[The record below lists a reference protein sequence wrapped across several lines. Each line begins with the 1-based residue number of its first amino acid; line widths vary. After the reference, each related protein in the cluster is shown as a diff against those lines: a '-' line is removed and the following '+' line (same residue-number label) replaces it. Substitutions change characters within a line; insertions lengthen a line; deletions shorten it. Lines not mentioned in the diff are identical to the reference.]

1 MKKLIFILFFLPL
14 TVFGQEATV
23 SYVDYRPYVSALSR
37 FHIENYL
44 EDYVNFVIIGD
55 RIKESALNKKDAQHK
70 LEKYYDKDLRIR
82 FVSEN
87 NYGRMITC
95 AQIDNDGDTVRYF
108 YLHLA
113 WDYKALIQSIE
124 IETIQ

>member
-1 MKKLIFILFFLPL
+1 MKKLIFILLFLPTIL
-14 TVFGQEATV
+14 LGQEAQV
-23 SYVDYRPYVSALSR
+23 SYVDVKPYVSALSK
-37 FHIENYL
+37 FHL
-44 EDYVNFVIIGD
+44 EHRMESYVHFVIIGNH
-55 RIKESALNKKDAQHK
+55 IKESAMSKKDAQHK
-70 LEKYYDKDLRIR
+70 LERYYDKDLHVR

-95 AQIDNDGDTVRYF
+95 SQVDKDDNVIRYF

-124 IETIQ
+124 VEDVK

>member
-1 MKKLIFILFFLPL
+1 MKRLIFILFFLPL
-14 TVFGQEATV
+14 TLFGQEATV
-23 SYVDYRPYVSALSR
+23 SYVDVKPYVSALSR
-37 FHIENYL
+37 FHLEHYMENY
-44 EDYVNFVIIGD
+44 VHFVIIGNH
-55 RIKESALNKKDAQHK
+55 IKESALSKRDAQHRI
-70 LEKYYDKDLRIR
+70 ERYFDKDLRIK

-95 AQIDNDGDTVRYF
+95 SQVDKDDNVIRYI

-124 IETIQ
+124 IETVQ

>member
-23 SYVDYRPYVSALSR
+23 SYVDVKPYVSALSR

-55 RIKESALNKKDAQHK
+55 HIKESALNKKDAQHK
-70 LEKYYDKDLRIR
+70 LERYFNKDLHIR

-95 AQIDNDGDTVRYF
+95 SQVDKDDNVIRYI

>member
-14 TVFGQEATV
+14 TLFGQEATV
-23 SYVDYRPYVSALSR
+23 SYVDYRPYVSALSK
-37 FHIENYL
+37 FHMENYMD
-44 EDYVNFVIIGD
+44 DYVNFVIIGD

-95 AQIDNDGDTVRYF
+95 SQVDKDDNVIRYI

>member
-1 MKKLIFILFFLPL
+1 MKKIVLLFMLLPFLSL
-14 TVFGQEATV
+14 GQDKEY

-55 RIKESALNKKDAQHK
+55 HIKESAMNKKDAQRR
-70 LEKYYDKDLRIR
+70 LERYFDKDLHIR

-95 AQIDNDGDTVRYF
+95 AQVDGEGNAVRYM

-124 IETIQ
+124 VEEVK